1 MGKDKLPKHPF
12 VSICMPTF
20 NRRPFIPI
28 IIECFNNQTYPK
40 DKIEWIII
48 DDGTDKIEDLVI
60 NIPQVKYFKYDQKMT
75 LGVKRNLTNSKASG
89 DIIIYMDDDDYYP
102 PERISHA
109 VETLRKNPKALCAG
123 SSEMYIYFKHIQ
135 KMYKFG
141 PYGPNH
147 ATAATFAF
155 RKELLK
161 LTRFDENSSV
171 AEEKKFLKDYTIPFV
186 QLDPKK
192 SILVFSHTQNSFDKK
207 ELLNQG
213 PNPFINETSFIPSDF
228 VKEPNVLKFFMEDID
243 DKLNSYDPGRTDHKT
258 DVTKQLAN
266 IKIEREKMIYD
277 HIKKETEYNET
288 MTAIHMLTNPQILQ
302 QRIEEL
308 EGSVKELSNNNKF
321 LDNKIRTFT
330 NEKFYEEDNSDSII
344 KKNTTETNHIILKQ
358 YIDKLENVINQLSSK
373 NKLLNEKLKSIIA
386 EKIQEKKNKKQLD
399 TGEANS
405 IETAG
410 KHLYIYELS

>member
-12 VSICMPTF
+12 VSVCMPTF

-48 DDGTDKIEDLVI
+48 DDGTDTIEDLVV

-89 DIIIYMDDDDYYP
+89 DILIYMDDDDYYP

-161 LTRFDENSSV
+161 ITRFDENSSV

-186 QLDPKK
+186 QLDSKK
-192 SILVFSHTQNSFDKK
+192 TILVFSHTQNSFDKK

-213 PNPFINETSFIPSDF
+213 SNPFINETPLIPSDF
-228 VKEPNVLKFFMEDID
+228 VKEANILKFFMEDID

-277 HIKKETEYNET
+277 YVKKETEYNET

-308 EGSVKELSNNNKF
+308 ENYVKELFNNNNF
-321 LDNKIRTFT
+321 LDSKIRTFT
-330 NEKFYEEDNSDSII
+330 NEKFDEEDNSDSII

-373 NKLLNEKLKSIIA
+373 NKLLNEKLKEIIA
-386 EKIQEKKNKKQLD
+386 AKIQEKKNKKQLD
-399 TGEANS
+399 TGPTLTLTPTN
-405 IETAG
+405 
-410 KHLYIYELS
+410 K